1 MFPAFKLIRI
11 LCGPFEGGGGKSGGS
26 ATGLIGQRIF

>member
-11 LCGPFEGGGGKSGGS
+11 PCGPCEGEGGKSGGS
-26 ATGLIGQRIF
+26 ATGLLGQWLF